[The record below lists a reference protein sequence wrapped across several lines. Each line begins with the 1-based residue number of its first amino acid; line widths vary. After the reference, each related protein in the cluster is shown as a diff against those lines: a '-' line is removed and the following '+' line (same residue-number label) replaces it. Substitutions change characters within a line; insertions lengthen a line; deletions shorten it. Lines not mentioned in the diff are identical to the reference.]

1 MTEVRLRAVSSVL
14 LVGLI
19 VLAILWEGWLSPLR
33 PGGSMLILKVVP
45 LMAAFFGVIKGRR
58 YTYQW
63 LSMLILLYVTE
74 GVVRAFDPG
83 LGGALA
89 LIEAVLAIALFLCT
103 LVYCRI
109 TAPSRHKAKGA
120 AR

>member
-1 MTEVRLRAVSSVL
+1 MTEARLRAASSAL
-14 LVGLI
+14 LVALI
-19 VLAILWEGWLSPLR
+19 VLAIAWEGWLSPLR
-33 PGGSMLILKVVP
+33 PGGSMLILKVLP

-63 LSMLILLYVTE
+63 LSMLILLYVAE

-83 LGGALA
+83 LGGVLA
-89 LIEAVLAIALFLCT
+89 LIEAMLAIALFLCT

-109 TAPSRHKAKGA
+109 TAPSRQREADA
-120 AR
+120 PR

>member
-1 MTEVRLRAVSSVL
+1 MTEQRVRAVSSIL
-14 LVGLI
+14 LIALI
-19 VLAILWEGWLSPLR
+19 VLAIVWEGWLSPLR
-33 PGGSMLILKVVP
+33 PGGSMLILKALP
-45 LMAAFFGVIKGRR
+45 LMAAFFGVIRGKR

-83 LGGALA
+83 LGGLLA

-109 TAPSRHKAKGA
+109 TAPSRQKLSEPAP
-120 AR
+120 